1 METEQIVN
9 NKKDDSSKIRRKIN
23 KNEEDKEDEANQ
35 KQYDEY
41 ENYSEFSSG
50 IEENQNSG
58 GNIEQS
64 FFRSYL
70 LSQVKEFKS

>member
-1 METEQIVN
+1 MEREQIVN

-23 KNEEDKEDEANQ
+23 ENEEEEDEVNQ
-35 KQYDEY
+35 IQIEEY
-41 ENYSEFSSG
+41 ENDSEFSSG